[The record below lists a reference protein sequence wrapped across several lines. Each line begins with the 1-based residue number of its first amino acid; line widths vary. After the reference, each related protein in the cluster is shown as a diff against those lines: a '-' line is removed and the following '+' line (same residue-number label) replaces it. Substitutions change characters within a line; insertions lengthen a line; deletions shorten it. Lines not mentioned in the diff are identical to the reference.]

1 MIGSGLSG
9 IAALK
14 ASLERDADE
23 NVVLYERSDN
33 VGGIWN
39 YTGVTILIKYII
51 IYYIPILKHFVV
63 CLGHVLSP
71 ILFSLYMPTLSMLI
85 NYFYNIVYKI
95 YAGDIVLYKHICTIT
110 GQTLLTQF
118 TTG

>member
-23 NVVLYERSDN
+23 DVVLYERSDN

-39 YTGVTILIKYII
+39 YTGVTIIIKYI
-51 IYYIPILKHFVV
+51 F
-63 CLGHVLSP
+63 
-71 ILFSLYMPTLSMLI
+71 T
-85 NYFYNIVYKI
+85 NI
-95 YAGDIVLYKHICTIT
+95 KHI
-110 GQTLLTQF
+110 L
-118 TTG
+118 